1 MPLRL
6 DGPATGGTLTVRCR
20 LLARYAE
27 VIGQGEVTLEL
38 PRPSTVLDA
47 IRFLRARVP
56 NGALL
61 PERPLVAVNLEHALS
76 TAQLNDGDELALLPP
91 IAGG

>member
-1 MPLRL
+1 MHLPL
-6 DGPATGGTLTVRCR
+6 DVPATGGSLTVRCR

-27 VIGQGEVTLEL
+27 IIGQGEVTLEL

-47 IRFLRARVP
+47 VRCLRARVP
-56 NGALL
+56 NGSLL
-61 PERPLVAVNLEHALS
+61 PERPLVAVNLEHALH
-76 TAQLNDGDELALLPP
+76 TAILNDGDELALLPP